1 MSDSTYDVIIIGAGL
16 AGLVSGAIL
25 AKEGTK
31 VLVLEQHHT
40 VGGCATNFKR
50 KQYEFEVGLHEM
62 DGLGNEHDP
71 KHELFEKLEIPKH
84 ITFKRVP
91 EFYRVKWNDVDFI
104 MPDDIDLAIIKLQKT
119 FPKEERNIEDFF
131 AEMRQIR
138 SFKTKSLFN
147 RRKATL
153 GEVLDEYFTSE
164 ELKIILCS
172 NLAYY
177 HDAPYELSF
186 IYFAIAQLS
195 YLEGG
200 GWYIA
205 GKSLTLSKY
214 LADYIENHGGKIILK
229 HEVTEILLDE
239 KQKKVK
245 GVKYI
250 RTKRKDPS
258 IESAFANIII
268 ANTAVTNIAE
278 KLIPSLKNSS
288 YKNQID
294 QQDLPCSLLSIYMA
308 FTNHDF
314 ENSNYSTF
322 IFDDSLRK
330 LQDFSEIER
339 GGDYNQKGFVF
350 VDYSVLGEPLT
361 GTICA
366 VDYMRNWDELTKEDY
381 KEKKKKVMEI
391 FINRLEKQF
400 SGIKKSI
407 AYAEMATP
415 KTITKYTK
423 NPSGVVYGFTET
435 PSMLGKRRLEVA
447 TPPIANLYI
456 ASAWGSTGGGYSG
469 AMLAGYKTASMLLKK
484 KLRK

>member
-1 MSDSTYDVIIIGAGL
+1 MSDSLYDVIIIGAGL
-16 AGLVSGAIL
+16 AGLVSGATL
-25 AKEGTK
+25 AKEGVK

-62 DGLGNEHDP
+62 DGLGNENDP
-71 KHELFEKLEIPKH
+71 KHELFENLEVQKH
-84 ITFKRVP
+84 VIFKRVP
-91 EFYRVKWNDVDFI
+91 EFYRVKWNNIDFI
-104 MPDDIDLAIIKLQKT
+104 MPDDIEEAIQKLQKT

-153 GEVLDEYFTSE
+153 GEVLDQYFTSE
-164 ELKIILCS
+164 ELKIIICS

-177 HDAPYELSF
+177 HDNPYELSF
-186 IYFAIAQLS
+186 NYFSIAQLS

-205 GKSLTLSKY
+205 GGSLKLSKY
-214 LADYIENHGGKIILK
+214 LADYIEKHGGKIVLK
-229 HEVTEILLDE
+229 HEVTEILLDN
-239 KQKKVK
+239 KQRKVK

-250 RTKRKDPS
+250 RTKRNDPP

-268 ANTAVTNIAE
+268 ANTAVTNLAE
-278 KLIPSLKNSS
+278 NLIPSLQNSS
-288 YKNQID
+288 YTKQVAD
-294 QQDLPCSLLSIYMA
+294 QDLPCSLLSIYIA
-308 FTNHDF
+308 FESHDF
-314 ENSNYSTF
+314 ENTNYSTF
-322 IFDDSLRK
+322 IFDESLKK

-339 GGDYNQKGFVF
+339 TGNYNQKGFVF
-350 VDYSVLGEPLT
+350 VDYSIVGEPLT

-366 VDYMRNWDELTKEDY
+366 VDYIKNWEGMTKGEY
-381 KEKKKKVMEI
+381 KEKKKKVMQL
-391 FINRLEKQF
+391 FIDRLEKQF
-400 SGIKKSI
+400 PGIKKSI

-415 KTITKYTK
+415 RTITRYTK
-423 NPSGVVYGFTET
+423 NPQGVVYGFTQT
-435 PSMLGKRRLEVA
+435 PAMLGKRRLEIA
-447 TPPIANLYI
+447 TPPIENLYI

-469 AMLAGYKTASMLLKK
+469 AMLAGYKTANMLLKK